1 MEERIKELETEND
14 ASRSCLSSVSAFE
27 KEMHDNSLRL
37 AKEIVHRDSKAVANI
52 IVNMGFGNQNNV
64 SFCEIFELCKSGGC
78 ENHKYCTD
86 CIHSFLCM
94 YIEKLI
100 RNCTGCE
107 HVGSDECMHCM
118 RAYSDCYKSI

>member
-1 MEERIKELETEND
+1 MEERIKELEAEND
-14 ASRSCLSSVSAFE
+14 ALRSCLSSVSAFE

-78 ENHKYCTD
+78 ENHKYC
-86 CIHSFLCM
+86 M
-94 YIEKLI
+94 YRLYTFISLYV
-100 RNCTGCE
+100 
-107 HVGSDECMHCM
+107 H
-118 RAYSDCYKSI
+118 